1 MASGTTFAS
10 SAESLAELQTPPVS
24 SRTALRPWSF
34 VICFGLVSLFADMVY
49 EGARSVI
56 GPYLATLGA
65 SAALVGAVAGVGEFI
80 GYGLRVASGY
90 LVQRRGHYWTW
101 TITGYA
107 LTVLSVPLIGS
118 TGVIAPALLLYGT
131 ERLGK
136 AVRSPAKDTLLSHA
150 STQTGRGTAFGV
162 HQAMDQ
168 TGAMAGP
175 LLLAAVLW
183 QYAGNYRLA
192 FGVLIVPGVIVLAL
206 LFWLRYRVPDP
217 AAYEVGVSIPH
228 STDPSET
235 RRAGKPALPGAETVR
250 PWLLTPPV
258 PEQTSPGRP
267 ELARVRASLPS
278 LVWQYI
284 GVVALLSLGIASFPL
299 LAYHAQTTGLLTPV
313 QVPLL
318 FALAMGV
325 DGLSGLLMGRFY
337 DRRGPTVL
345 LLVPFAAGLSAMAFT
360 DSATLVW
367 AGVAIWGLVN
377 GVLDSTVKAV
387 VTELVEPA
395 GRSIA
400 FGWLALARGL
410 GLLVAGVGLGV
421 AYDQSIMLV
430 IWLMAVI
437 NVVALIALSRVLSR
451 MSVRASV

>member
-1 MASGTTFAS
+1 
-10 SAESLAELQTPPVS
+10 
-24 SRTALRPWSF
+24 
-34 VICFGLVSLFADMVY
+34 MVY
-49 EGARSVI
+49 EGARSII

-65 SAALVGAVAGVGEFI
+65 SAAVVGAVAGVGEFI

-90 LVQRRGHYWTW
+90 LVQRRGQYWTW

-118 TGVIAPALLLYGT
+118 TTVIAPAVLLYGT

-168 TGAMAGP
+168 TGAIAGP

-192 FGVLIVPGVIVLAL
+192 FGVLIIPGVIVMAL
-206 LFWLRYRVPDP
+206 LLWLRRRVPDP
-217 AAYEVGVSIPH
+217 LLYEVPASAAPGAGVSALP
-228 STDPSET
+228 PEP
-235 RRAGKPALPGAETVR
+235 RAGSPTAAPCEQASGQPTPEPPDGQPTSWGDRLRRVQAGLP
-250 PWLLTPPV
+250 P
-258 PEQTSPGRP
+258 
-267 ELARVRASLPS
+267 

-284 GVVALLSLGIASFPL
+284 GTVGLLSLGIATFPL
-299 LAYHAQTTGLLTPV
+299 LAYHAQTQDLLTPA

-318 FALAMGV
+318 FALAMAV
-325 DGLSGLLMGRFY
+325 DGLSGLLMGRYY
-337 DRRGPTVL
+337 DTRGPRVL
-345 LLVPFAAGLSAMAFT
+345 LVVPVAAGLSAVAFT
-360 DSATLVW
+360 GSATLVW
-367 AGVAIWGLVN
+367 VGVAIWGVVN

-395 GRSIA
+395 GRSVA

-410 GLLVAGVGLGV
+410 GLLLAGVVLGL
-421 AYDQSIMLV
+421 AYDRSITLV
-430 IWLMAVI
+430 IWLMLGTNA
-437 NVVALIALSRVLSR
+437 VALAALTRVLGR
-451 MSVRASV
+451 L